1 VEAPTGDGTDPAAG
15 EESADAGE
23 KPDAQ
28 GRWPSAAI
36 ERLKKLKDQRN
47 KARDA
52 AADKDR
58 QVAELTER
66 LQSLEAQLKTGTAE
80 AGPAD
85 AVETLGDVEAI
96 RERVQSARAVQ
107 RWAEEQLELV
117 AEDEEAVAKSL
128 DGYGIKAPDG
138 GWDARS
144 LRAALRGVRDRTR
157 VVVEEAAPR
166 RYHWLQR
173 ESQTIDQVSRVVP
186 ELVDPKESLQAEVSQ
201 ILETYPGLKAQPDWL
216 HLATLGAWG
225 MREWRK
231 RLESAGKP
239 ATPARPAPAP
249 NAVPR
254 APKLAGAPKVAVA
267 APAEGAAELEVL
279 RERAMRPGA
288 TAKDREA
295 FIRAQL

>member
-1 VEAPTGDGTDPAAG
+1 MSDMTTGSAALAGNPASDPAAG
-15 EESADAGE
+15 ATGGDAGQQNITQVGLPGT
-23 KPDAQ
+23 PDGATSSTAPTST
-28 GRWPSAAI
+28 GTWIDSI
-36 ERLKKLKDQRN
+36 EDSELKGYVSN
-47 KARDA
+47 KGWSDP
-52 AADKDR
+52 
-58 QVAELTER
+58 AELAKGY
-66 LQSLEAQLKTGTAE
+66 QNLEKLLGSEKMPMPKGPEDAE
-80 AGPAD
+80 GWNRVYD
-85 AVETLGDVEAI
+85 KLGRPE
-96 RERVQSARAVQ
+96 SP
-107 RWAEEQLELV
+107 
-117 AEDEEAVAKSL
+117 